1 LYAWTH
7 EIVPEISGLL
17 ELLQNMS
24 YFNPKRRITM
34 SVALAR
40 LQGIR
45 TGIQYREMLHAPH
58 ELGGSMCPMIPM
70 RHWSWLLDAVW
81 LGQFSFARKYF
92 FKFRLELYRECVD
105 RLKRIL
111 YIS

>member
-1 LYAWTH
+1 MFVLFISDLVCAANTYQK

-92 FKFRLELYRECVD
+92 FKFRLEL
-105 RLKRIL
+105 
-111 YIS
+111 